1 MKFLTGRFLIMLF
14 IAYHIPGCDEGKINS
29 FQFNGSKLSSFINS
43 YLNNDSTDAAMIE
56 IIFNNIDPGL
66 IEVNNLTIDSLVL
79 SESEVLYTML
89 LESSNPA
96 FNTFAVMDRNMNIL
110 LKDNSLN
117 GNINSGF
124 QFINNTHFFITVE
137 SFKSRD
143 TFNLQRTSLYE
154 MNPSSV
160 KLRFRSITGFSFGA
174 IDISSSII
182 SFTQQELILN
192 YTVNDD
198 RTFRHKN
205 DKFTYDS
212 FSEEYISTA
221 DHLKNFALIQI
232 ASYDNRLDI
241 TEITD
246 AISFRKIVSGD
257 EIDNKNEFI
266 SNSEFTI
273 SLSEDWREFKN
284 FTFTKYLSTE
294 LTGSKFRNEK
304 LGVSISILKLP
315 ADNPAGNYLEYELT
329 NSDTYSHP
337 IRYSDKME
345 SGRLLIQFYEY
356 TCGTIKFLLI
366 LEAPK
371 YTYEHNSEI
380 YENILNSFKINC

>member
-1 MKFLTGRFLIMLF
+1 MKFLTGIFLIMLL
-14 IAYHIPGCDEGKINS
+14 IASHITGCDEEKIIS
-29 FQFNGSKLSSFINS
+29 FHFNGSKLSSLINS
-43 YLNNDSTDAAMIE
+43 YLDNDITAAAIIG
-56 IIFNNIDPGL
+56 IIFNNLDPDL
-66 IEVNNLTIDSLVL
+66 IEVNKLTIDSLVL
-79 SESEVLYTML
+79 SDSEVLYTML
-89 LESSNPA
+89 LESPNPA
-96 FNTFAVMDRNMNIL
+96 FNTLAVIDRNMNIL

-124 QFINNTHFFITVE
+124 QFINNTNYFITIE

-154 MNPSSV
+154 MNPNSV
-160 KLRFRSITGFSFGA
+160 KLRFRTITGFSFGA

-192 YTVNDD
+192 YNVNDD

-212 FSEEYISTA
+212 LSEEYISTE

-232 ASYDNRLDI
+232 ASYNNRLDI

-246 AISFRKIVSGD
+246 AISFRKIVRGE

-273 SLSEDWREFKN
+273 SLSENWREFKN

-337 IRYSDKME
+337 IRYSDVME

-356 TCGTIKFLLI
+356 TCSTIKFLLI

-371 YTYEHNSEI
+371 NTYEHNSEI
-380 YENILNSFKINC
+380 YENILKSFKINC